1 MAQSKATK
9 KFEKRHL
16 KDTLQRRKEVAK
28 IKQKKQVKDK
38 QKARRA
44 KENEREEA
52 EKPKAARTEANG
64 EHFKDMT
71 VDEFFQGGFEI
82 PEKPSKKKSKSQSVP
97 VQTGKR
103 KRTAVEANDGNKDE
117 SESDSESVDSV
128 EAFPIAPDS
137 GSEIESEDDDVDHRQ
152 QLESLKER
160 DPEFYKYMKE
170 NDPELL
176 DFEDADLA
184 EIDLLSDDDETPRKK
199 RKTDKGSTSDSEDE
213 EETSSEVTKAII
225 RKWEKAMSEQNS
237 LRALREV
244 VLAFRAA
251 AHLNEETGKTYKY
264 RVSNP
269 DGIGIHS

>member
-1 MAQSKATK
+1 MPQSKATK

-44 KENEREEA
+44 KEQEREEA
-52 EKPKAARTEANG
+52 EKPKASANG
-64 EHFKDMT
+64 RPDAAEQFKDMT

-82 PEKPSKKKSKSQSVP
+82 PEKATKKTSKT
-97 VQTGKR
+97 TGKR
-103 KRTAVEANDGNKDE
+103 KRTPVEDDE
-117 SESDSESVDSV
+117 DSASSSEEDTQ
-128 EAFPIAPDS
+128 AFPA
-137 GSEIESEDDDVDHRQ
+137 DDDAPSDAGSDEEGGDHKL
-152 QLESLKER
+152 QLEELAKK

-176 DFEDADLA
+176 DFEDADL
-184 EIDLLSDDDETPRKK
+184 DNLVLSDDDEEMPKKK
-199 RKTDKGSTSDSEDE
+199 RKTAKGEASDSEDE
-213 EETSSEVTKAII
+213 DDSSEVTKAMIS
-225 RKWEKAMSEQNS
+225 KWEKAMTEQRS
-237 LRALREV
+237 LNALRQV

-251 AHLNEETGKTYKY
+251 AHLNEETGKSYKY

-269 DGIGIHS
+269 DGKSSSMNCGMITDKM